1 LQSTVLTG
9 FQFRVEDGYHQPDV
23 KEMCLNPVYQA
34 FVFPDFQLE
43 KSRADTAEQQVL
55 SLQAMLT
62 QLGY

>member
-9 FQFRVEDGYHQPDV
+9 FQFRVEDGYHQPDA